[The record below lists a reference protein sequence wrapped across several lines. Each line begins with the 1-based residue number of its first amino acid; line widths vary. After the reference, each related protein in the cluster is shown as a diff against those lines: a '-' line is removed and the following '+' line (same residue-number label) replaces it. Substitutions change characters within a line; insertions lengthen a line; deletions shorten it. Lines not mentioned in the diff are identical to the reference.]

1 MEDRPIGSGM
11 AMGLEQEIFA
21 ELSAELSI
29 ADEDFDENLLLSKV
43 RSSIR
48 SIKGARKYQ
57 NNPEYFNTEERI
69 EKDLYEYFENIM
81 GLALDRYSRIGA
93 DGESS
98 HSENGISRTYENEKR
113 WFSGVIPISPPPGK

>member
-1 MEDRPIGSGM
+1 M
-11 AMGLEQEIFA
+11 ANEATGNKIIAGFEK
-21 ELSAELSI
+21 ELLSDLSDELSI
-29 ADEDFDENLLLSKV
+29 ADENFNPTLLLSKI

-57 NNPEYFNTEERI
+57 NNPEFYTDERI
-69 EKDLYEYFENIM
+69 EKDLYEYYENIR

-98 HSENGISRTYENEKR
+98 HSENGISMAYEDEKR
-113 WFSGVIPISPPPGK
+113 WFSGVIPISPPSGK